1 MCEYCDGKNGKE
13 IRGQNYEGNVYTVND
28 TSLNIDAT
36 VDIYDEFGNNIIDN
50 EDMQDYITINYCP
63 FCGRKLID

>member
-1 MCEYCDGKNGKE
+1 MCEYCNEENQKE
-13 IRGQNYEGNVYTVND
+13 IRGQNYESNIYTIGA
-28 TSLNIDAT
+28 TSLNIDVT
-36 VDIYDEFGNNIIDN
+36 VDIYDKFGNNIIDY